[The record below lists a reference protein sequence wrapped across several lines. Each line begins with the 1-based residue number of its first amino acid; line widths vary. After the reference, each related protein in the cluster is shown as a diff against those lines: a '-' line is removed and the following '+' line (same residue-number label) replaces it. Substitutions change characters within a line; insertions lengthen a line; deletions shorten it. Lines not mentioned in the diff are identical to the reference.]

1 MSEDIINRVRQTF
14 IDSISVKQEILDN
27 ESYEVLIDAG
37 NIIANSISN
46 GGKLLLCGN
55 GGSAADAQH
64 LAAEFVSKLARDRD
78 PLPALALTVDSSM
91 ITAIGNDYGYENI
104 FVRQISANGA
114 SGDVLLAI
122 STSGSSLN
130 VVKAAAQ
137 AKEMGIKVIGLTGQ
151 KSGSLDDHCDVVLK
165 APSEITAVI
174 QECHILI
181 EHSLCEHV
189 ENEIFFRE

>member
-1 MSEDIINRVRQTF
+1 MITKNIER
-14 IDSISVKQEILDN
+14 SIKCK
-27 ESYEVLIDAG
+27 
-37 NIIANSISN
+37 
-46 GGKLLLCGN
+46 KLLLGDLDFLHNFEQAASILLEAYQKGNRLLIIGN

-104 FVRQISANGA
+104 FVRQISANGV

-130 VVKAAAQ
+130 VVRAAEQ
-137 AKEMGIKVIGLTGQ
+137 AREMGIKVIGLTGQ
-151 KSGSLDDHCDVVLK
+151 KTGSLDEICDVVLK
-165 APSEITAVI
+165 VPSEIVAVI

-189 ENEIFFRE
+189 ENEIFFKE